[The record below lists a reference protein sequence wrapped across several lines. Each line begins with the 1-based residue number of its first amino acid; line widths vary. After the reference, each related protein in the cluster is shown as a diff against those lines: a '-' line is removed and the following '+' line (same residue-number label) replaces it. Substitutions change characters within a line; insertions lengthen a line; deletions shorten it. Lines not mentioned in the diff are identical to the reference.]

1 MSFTSLLSTVV
12 LVAFLVTIIMAIG
25 SYGAYKLRESRRP
38 VIEPLVDDGESPFFE
53 RITADQL
60 AFGESRVTRRE

>member
-12 LVAFLVTIIMAIG
+12 LVSFLVTIIMAIG

-38 VIEPLVDDGESPFFE
+38 MIEPLVADGESPFFE

-60 AFGESRVTRRE
+60 ALGESRVTRNE